1 MREIFVREKGKM
13 VEIGDLAKD
22 LAKKKGISYKRAF
35 SYIFNEA
42 SSSISYAKLGL
53 DDQYRLATK
62 GDLLQRLIEEKD
74 KTDGR
79 EQNV

>member
-1 MREIFVREKGKM
+1 MIGLFVRQGGKM

-22 LAKKKGISYKRAF
+22 LAEKKGIPYKQAF
-35 SYIFNEA
+35 SYVFNEA
-42 SSSISYAKLGL
+42 SSSISYVVADLGT
-53 DDQYRLATK
+53 YRLATK

-79 EQNV
+79 EENL